1 MMIVSSALTKL
12 LLKQD
17 RCYADQ
23 YCTLLPPYIR
33 MVCEFTKLL
42 KPKCRVCPH
51 DNGTTLYA
59 YCKHKGKCHYKA
71 ARAALFAAVK
81 AKDKAAL
88 RYQQH
93 KEEYEKEYAAI
104 KKQIAEWGKQ

>member
-1 MMIVSSALTKL
+1 MIVSSALTKL

-59 YCKHKGKCHYKA
+59 YCKHKGKCHYNDKGSETNSHCF
-71 ARAALFAAVK
+71 RYLFSI
-81 AKDKAAL
+81 L
-88 RYQQH
+88 FHCYFL
-93 KEEYEKEYAAI
+93 I
-104 KKQIAEWGKQ
+104 F